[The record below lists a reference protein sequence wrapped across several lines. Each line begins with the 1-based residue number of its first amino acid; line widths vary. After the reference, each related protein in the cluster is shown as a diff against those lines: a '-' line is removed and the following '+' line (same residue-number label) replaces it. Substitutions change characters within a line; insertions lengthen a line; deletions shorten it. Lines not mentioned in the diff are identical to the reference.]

1 MPCSV
6 CKTVPDAFL
15 VIVASVTTSPTN
27 APVMPP
33 SIGAVTPELNA
44 VATVAPAPVAREVIP
59 AFFSVVQ
66 EARQQVARTT
76 NQTPSPRP
84 R

>member
-6 CKTVPDAFL
+6 CKTTPFDGSE
-15 VIVASVTTSPTN
+15 IITSVATSPTN

-33 SIGAVTPELNA
+33 SIGAVAPELNA

-59 AFFSVVQ
+59 AFFSVVHPTRSIPDAQ
-66 EARQQVARTT
+66 
-76 NQTPSPRP
+76 
-84 R
+84 